1 MKKKK
6 ILILGSHSFS
16 GSCFAEKI
24 LKEDKYH
31 LILIYNSEKDNFYL
45 PFKKYHKK
53 IFLSKKIN
61 LLKDVKILFKIIKKN
76 KPDYIID
83 FASNCNVNLSW
94 TKTTE
99 INQINYLNKINFIKK
114 LSQENFLKKYIY
126 ISTPEV
132 FGSNNFFVKE
142 TSNRYNPT
150 SPYATSKLAF
160 ELFLKNYNK
169 SFNFP
174 VIFTRFSN
182 FYGPSQSTN
191 RLIPQ
196 ILINIIKKTKFT
208 LQGKGQYIRS
218 YIYKDDVV
226 SGIEKIIKKGVP
238 GFTYHFSGTDFY
250 TTKQVI
256 KLACK
261 LLNYRYEN
269 LVIEGKERTSQDF
282 CYKLDTKITEEKLKW
297 KSQTNLKKGILKVY
311 EYYKSNS
318 QYLKI

>member
-1 MKKKK
+1 MDRKK

-16 GSCFAEKI
+16 GSCLVEKL
-24 LKEDKYH
+24 LKTNKFD
-31 LILIYNSEKDNFYL
+31 LISIYNSKKKNLFV
-45 PFKKYHKK
+45 PFDQKHKR
-53 IFLSKKIN
+53 IILSKKIN
-61 LLKDVKILFKIIKKN
+61 LLKDIKALIKILKKT
-76 KPDYIID
+76 KPSYIVD

-94 TKTTE
+94 IKTKE
-99 INQINYLNKINFIKK
+99 INEINYLNKINLIKAI
-114 LSQENFLKKYIY
+114 SEESYLKKYIY

-174 VIFTRFSN
+174 VIFSRFSN

-256 KLACK
+256 KLTCK
-261 LLNYRYEN
+261 LLNYRYED
-269 LVIEGKERTSQDF
+269 LVTEGKERTSQDF

-297 KSQTNLKKGILKVY
+297 KSQINLKKGILKVY
-311 EYYKSNS
+311 KYYKNNS